1 MNGLRFDQNLVF
13 FSFSEFDDDS
23 YKSEEDPDFVPPANA
38 LEIDDVS
45 ASDSSSDGD
54 STDTEVM
61 QE

>member
-1 MNGLRFDQNLVF
+1 MILPVSSSRLPSSTRTSQ
-13 FSFSEFDDDS
+13 
-23 YKSEEDPDFVPPANA
+23 DPDFPVNA

-61 QE
+61 QK